1 MGQAGGLPKWLS
13 GKVLPMQETW
23 VQSLAREEPL
33 EAGSWIRVFYLF
45 GTRHQMKGFVFCFL
59 FFFKVYIVPSNIASL
74 SCKVLSTYCLGL

>member
-45 GTRHQMKGFVFCFL
+45 GTRDQMKGF
-59 FFFKVYIVPSNIASL
+59 FF
-74 SCKVLSTYCLGL
+74 